1 MSLELNTDQI
11 KLLINILSDDCTYL
25 ENCTE
30 SEFQTYQ
37 EMKEDLDASLYYQ
50 ESEFDGQVYTQGWK
64 YSDEVKEIN
73 KFIADTPSFTPED
86 VTRTQLRGIK
96 GNLL

>member
-1 MSLELNTDQI
+1 MSFELNTNQI

-37 EMKEDLDASLYYQ
+37 EIKEVIN
-50 ESEFDGQVYTQGWK
+50 EF
-64 YSDEVKEIN
+64 
-73 KFIADTPSFTPED
+73 
-86 VTRTQLRGIK
+86 
-96 GNLL
+96 

>member
-1 MSLELNTDQI
+1 MSFELNTDQI

-50 ESEFDGQVYTQGWK
+50 ESEFDGQVYTQGWTRT
-64 YSDEVKEIN
+64 DEIREIN

>member
-50 ESEFDGQVYTQGWK
+50 ESEFDGQVYTQGWTRT
-64 YSDEVKEIN
+64 DEIREIN

-86 VTRTQLRGIK
+86 VTRTQLKAIK